1 MLNTEILT
9 KYSATLKTFVALFD
23 TKDDN
28 EKDNLLTAL
37 KIYGMK
43 QCVCGDFDNFACC
56 WCMDDTVLFI
66 FTLRNPERL
75 STAAPKWTKN
85 MIKLLTERRVS
96 VIPRCIRVFVIGY
109 ARVLQVIPTKRAD
122 ALEKA
127 MTAFELM
134 KKNGGKEHINK
145 WMKFRKTC
153 LTTLR
158 GTLPKMSEDE
168 MLALMG
174 GGLMPEII
182 SSVRAL
188 ENGDEIG
195 QLNGDSRN
203 DDQIKSITDRIM
215 KKKPKAAIRDTAES
229 SELVERKKDDDDPSS
244 YIIEAFYSKD
254 VPFYIADLKTTDE
267 EKLEWILI
275 EKSAFESLTQFAEVY
290 MDIFDCVKD
299 VQKRYLQIFDL
310 WKLYTRS
317 TGKEVKITKR
327 ADLDPK
333 TQSELLWIVEGVDQG
348 LCLECGKKC
357 DEKFCSVRC
366 EAAGK
371 KLKCST
377 PGCSSK
383 VFDCYDSARHGPSK
397 EAHFEPSRDTD

>member
-1 MLNTEILT
+1 
-9 KYSATLKTFVALFD
+9 
-23 TKDDN
+23 
-28 EKDNLLTAL
+28 
-37 KIYGMK
+37 
-43 QCVCGDFDNFACC
+43 
-56 WCMDDTVLFI
+56 
-66 FTLRNPERL
+66 
-75 STAAPKWTKN
+75 
-85 MIKLLTERRVS
+85 
-96 VIPRCIRVFVIGY
+96 
-109 ARVLQVIPTKRAD
+109 
-122 ALEKA
+122 
-127 MTAFELM
+127 
-134 KKNGGKEHINK
+134 
-145 WMKFRKTC
+145 
-153 LTTLR
+153 
-158 GTLPKMSEDE
+158 
-168 MLALMG
+168 
-174 GGLMPEII
+174 MPEII

-383 VFDCYDSARHGPSK
+383 VFDRGVCNHILCGECGNVVATTVP
-397 EAHFEPSRDTD
+397 DTGRVKKRILNPHEIQIDENHVQAWKNRKKAST